1 MTTRTQND
9 VRNFNE
15 AINKCRMP
23 VFLVSSDGTRYNMK
37 SADQN
42 VAGMDRWIRD
52 FSHQME
58 IFTCDLEDEMIM
70 MRYLL
75 NRFAK
80 RPPYWTGASVRRF
93 AIFRKYS

>member
-1 MTTRTQND
+1 
-9 VRNFNE
+9 
-15 AINKCRMP
+15 MP

-75 NRFAK
+75 NRAAYCSQTESPILINTYSP
-80 RPPYWTGASVRRF
+80 RGRCTGHCVSTAAS
-93 AIFRKYS
+93 

>member
-37 SADQN
+37 SSDQN
-42 VAGMDRWIRD
+42 KAGMARWMRD
-52 FSHQME
+52 FSHQM
-58 IFTCDLEDEMIM
+58 
-70 MRYLL
+70 
-75 NRFAK
+75 
-80 RPPYWTGASVRRF
+80 
-93 AIFRKYS
+93 

>member
-1 MTTRTQND
+1 MKSADQNVAGMD
-9 VRNFNE
+9 RWIRDF
-15 AINKCRMP
+15 MP

-75 NRFAK
+75 NRA
-80 RPPYWTGASVRRF
+80 A
-93 AIFRKYS
+93 

>member
-1 MTTRTQND
+1 MTTRTERE

-23 VFLVSSDGTRYNMK
+23 VFLVSSDGTEYNMK

-42 VAGMDRWIRD
+42 KTGMARWIKDRRNE
-52 FSHQME
+52 ME
-58 IFTCDLEDEMIM
+58 IYTCDLEDEMIM

-75 NRFAK
+75 NHA
-80 RPPYWTGASVRRF
+80 A
-93 AIFRKYS
+93 

>member
-52 FSHQME
+52 FSE
-58 IFTCDLEDEMIM
+58 I
-70 MRYLL
+70 
-75 NRFAK
+75 
-80 RPPYWTGASVRRF
+80 S
-93 AIFRKYS
+93 AIRWRSSPAILKTR

>member
-1 MTTRTQND
+1 
-9 VRNFNE
+9 
-15 AINKCRMP
+15 
-23 VFLVSSDGTRYNMK
+23 MK

-75 NRFAK
+75 NRA
-80 RPPYWTGASVRRF
+80 A
-93 AIFRKYS
+93 

>member
-23 VFLVSSDGTRYNMK
+23 VFLVSSDGTQYNMK
-37 SADQN
+37 SSDQN
-42 VAGMDRWIRD
+42 KAGMARWIRD

-58 IFTCDLEDEMIM
+58 IFSCDLEDEMIM

-75 NRFAK
+75 NRA
-80 RPPYWTGASVRRF
+80 A
-93 AIFRKYS
+93 